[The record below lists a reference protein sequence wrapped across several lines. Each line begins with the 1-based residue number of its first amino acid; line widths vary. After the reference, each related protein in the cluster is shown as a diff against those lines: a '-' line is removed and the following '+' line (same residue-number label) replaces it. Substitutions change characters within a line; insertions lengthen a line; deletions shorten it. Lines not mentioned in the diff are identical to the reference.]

1 MNQKVLII
9 VNPISG
15 RRKKDKYYNKIRYNL
30 EMQGYE
36 VNIKFTTK
44 EQDAKYIVNTF
55 SEGYD
60 LIIAC
65 GGDGTL
71 NEVTQG
77 LYDMQK
83 HLPIGFIPCG
93 TTNDYARSLK
103 IPFNKLHLSKNIK
116 KYKISKIDLGIFN
129 GKVFNYCAT
138 FGIFSKTSYSTSRK
152 LKNAIGRFAYFIN
165 GAKEI
170 FNYNKY
176 KMKLNYDGKTVED
189 EFVFG
194 SITNSSYLGGFH
206 VFRKEKV
213 DLNEGK
219 FDVLLIKE
227 PKNLF
232 NTLKIMIKVIRGNF
246 KDKRIYHFRTNDLI
260 IESIDECGWSIDGE
274 YGGNSKEIHIKND
287 KKWSQYLVPKNKDN
301 KNRI

>member
-1 MNQKVLII
+1 MNSKILII

-15 RRKKDKYYNKIRYNL
+15 RKKRDKYYNRIRYNL
-30 EMQGYE
+30 EMQGYD

-44 EQDAKYIVNTF
+44 EHNANYIVKTF
-55 SEGYD
+55 SEEYD

-77 LYDMQK
+77 LYDLKRQI
-83 HLPIGFIPCG
+83 PVGFIPCG
-93 TTNDYARSLK
+93 TTNDYARSLN
-103 IPFNKLHLSKNIK
+103 IPFNKFHLSKNIK
-116 KYKISKIDLGIFN
+116 NYKKVKIDLGVFN

-138 FGIFSKTSYSTSRK
+138 FGIFSKTSYMTSRK

-165 GAKEI
+165 GAKEV
-170 FNYNKY
+170 FKFDKY
-176 KMKLNYDGKTVED
+176 KMKFSYDGKIIED

-206 VFRKEKV
+206 IFRREKV
-213 DLNEGK
+213 DLDEGK

-232 NTLKIMIKVIRGNF
+232 DTLKIMIKVIRGNF
-246 KDKRIYHFRTNDLI
+246 KDNSIYHFRTDKLH
-260 IESIDECGWSIDGE
+260 IDSVDNCGWSIDGE
-274 YGGNSKEIHIKND
+274 YGGNSKDIDIVNE
-287 KKWSQYLVPKNKDN
+287 KKWSHYLVPKNKQ
-301 KNRI
+301 